1 MIDGEL
7 WFSGLPVCMRAKLMR
22 MKLYNALVNRH
33 SGIKERY
40 HRYRQGG
47 GTVRKWF
54 SYLYLLGL
62 NLLYYLFRRK
72 DLALTEQA
80 RFYEEKKLPC
90 GQSESAE
97 ACRELAGPAEFA
109 RRLGQ
114 YEVVSFDLFDTLIFR
129 PFSEPADVFHHM
141 GLRLGIMD
149 FKRIRMEQEVLARKR
164 KFEEAGH
171 YEVTLGEIWQQMER
185 ETGIAAEYG
194 MGLETELERK
204 FCYANPYMKEVFQ
217 SLAARSSEGP
227 KLIVVSDMYMP
238 SDFLLR
244 LLEENGYTG
253 IEKLYVSCEYRAG
266 KANGELYK
274 TVKEEYKGLSIAHV
288 GDNSHSDVKMAEKA
302 GIKAFYYPNVNRKAR
317 DYRAYDMSP
326 VIGGAYRGIVDN
338 HIYSGLYRHSREY
351 EYGYIYGGLFAVGYC
366 RFIHEYCVKNQ
377 VDRLLFLSRDGD
389 ILKKVYDRL
398 YAGEDTDYV
407 YWSRA
412 AAAKLMAEYNR
423 YDYFRRFI
431 YHKVNQGKKISE
443 ILSAMELDGFAELL
457 DAWRQD
463 TDSQTAASEV
473 RSCDCLTDKNADAL
487 KGFLQ
492 EHFDRVLDCYER
504 QRRGAELYYRK
515 RLTGCRKAV
524 AVDIGWAGSGA
535 VSLAYLAERV
545 WKLPCGITG
554 IVAGTNTIHNAEPE
568 AGEIFLQ
575 SEKLIAYLFSQG
587 YNRDVMKKHDPDR
600 DYNVFWELLLSSP
613 TRHFVGFDVDEDG
626 VEAVCRF
633 GGEDGNQQGIRE
645 IQQGILDF
653 AEEYRRH
660 FADFPYMLHISGR
673 DACAPMLAA
682 AGGNEKY
689 LREIKAL
696 FDMEVDVN

>member
-1 MIDGEL
+1 MI
-7 WFSGLPVCMRAKLMR
+7 FRLPVCMRAKFMR
-22 MKLYNALVNRH
+22 MRLYNALVNRH

-47 GTVRKWF
+47 GAKKKLL

-62 NLLYYLFRRK
+62 NILYYLFRRK

-80 RFYEEKKLPC
+80 RYYEEKKLLY
-90 GQSESAE
+90 GRSESAE
-97 ACRELAGPAEFA
+97 AGRELSEPAEYA
-109 RRLGQ
+109 SRLGQ
-114 YEVVSFDLFDTLIFR
+114 YEVVSFDLFDTLVFR

-141 GLRLGIMD
+141 GLKLGMMD
-149 FKRIRMEQEVLARKR
+149 FKRIRMEQEALARKR
-164 KFEEAGH
+164 KFKEAGH

-185 ETGIAAEYG
+185 ETGISAEYG
-194 MGLETELERK
+194 MQLEMELERG

-217 SLAARSSEGP
+217 ALVSPHSGRP

-238 SDFLLR
+238 SDFLLG

-253 IEKLYVSCEYRAG
+253 IEKLYVSCEYRAS
-266 KANGELYK
+266 KAKGDLYE
-274 TVKEEYKGLSIAHV
+274 TVKEEYKGLSLAHV
-288 GDNSHSDVKMAEKA
+288 GDNSHSDVQMAEKA
-302 GIKAFYYPNVNRKAR
+302 GIKAFYYPNVNTKAK

-326 VIGGAYRGIVDN
+326 VIGGAYRGLVDN
-338 HIYSGLYRHSREY
+338 HIYCGLYRHSREY

-366 RFIHEYCVKNQ
+366 RFIHEYCAKNQ

-398 YAGEDTDYV
+398 YAGEDTAYV
-407 YWSRA
+407 FWSRA
-412 AAAKLMAEYNR
+412 AAVKLMAEYNR
-423 YDYFRRFI
+423 YDYYRRFI
-431 YHKVNQGKKISE
+431 YHKVNQGKKVSE

-457 DAWRQD
+457 DAWHQD
-463 TDSQTAASEV
+463 GTRKAAAAEI
-473 RSCDCLTDKNADAL
+473 RSDDCLTDKNADVL
-487 KGFLQ
+487 KRFLQ
-492 EHFDRVLDCYER
+492 EHFDKVLDRYAS

-515 RLTGCRKAV
+515 TLKGCRKAV

-535 VSLAYLAERV
+535 VSLSYLAERV
-545 WKLPCGITG
+545 WKLPCEITG
-554 IVAGTNTIHNAEPE
+554 IVAGTNTVHNAEPD

-587 YNRDVMKKHDPDR
+587 YNRDVMKKHDPDK

-613 TRHFVGFDVDEDG
+613 TRHFVGFEMDEEAE
-626 VEAVCRF
+626 EAVCKF
-633 GGEDGNQQGIRE
+633 GDEDGNQQGIRE

-653 AEEYRRH
+653 AEEYREH

-696 FDMEVDVN
+696 FDMEVNIN